1 MQKQRK
7 CVVKGC
13 NKLATHKIKYIT
25 ILNDDEPRESY
36 VYVCNKHYRNR
47 KIKEI
52 LALKGI
58 KESIYLAFYKNGN
71 MDLFIDDQRKKR
83 FAGIGL
89 SIKDVKWLV
98 YFILKNEANLGLK
111 V

>member
-13 NKLATHKIKYIT
+13 NKLATHKIRNVILDIDDRLRENYI
-25 ILNDDEPRESY
+25 
-36 VYVCNKHYRNR
+36 YVCNKHYRR
-47 KIKEI
+47 GKIKEF
-52 LALKGI
+52 LTLKGE
-58 KESIYLAFYKNGN
+58 KVSVYLAFYKNGN
-71 MDLFIDDQRKKR
+71 IDLFIDDQRKKR